1 MISRHG
7 TEKLLSMGFE
17 ILGLVRTS
25 WNVSVHSRLNW
36 NLEVLVFMKGE
47 KPDSLE
53 ENFSKQRKNQQQT
66 QTTYGINAR
75 IQTQA
80 TLVGGK
86 CSHCCVILVSPY
98 WYYVK
103 ISSRPSAIL
112 GVVEGGGGTMQVFSV
127 NFKYRCLTL
136 GGVGHVPVGI

>member
-1 MISRHG
+1 M
-7 TEKLLSMGFE
+7 
-17 ILGLVRTS
+17 
-25 WNVSVHSRLNW
+25 HSRLNW

-66 QTTYGINAR
+66 QTTYGINTR

-86 CSHCCVILVSPY
+86 CSHRCVILVPPY
-98 WYYVK
+98 WYYVN

-112 GVVEGGGGTMQVFSV
+112 GVVGGGTMQVFSV